1 MRATLAAL
9 VALVLLSGCT
19 PTVLREHSVSLAGS
33 SSDLRYREVMENLA
47 MIYANPCT
55 LPAYSSVYSGG
66 MDVQDGVQ
74 IDGTTTWAHA
84 IPTPSGFSSQTLDI
98 PLSRSIKGT
107 LTLDPT
113 IVPEKLRALRAAC
126 QLVLFGDIV
135 FERDRTI
142 LMRYRPGLEP
152 GPYFDVETELAQLPG
167 DWLGRGHSHH
177 DVPRNACFWA
187 GCPGAYVWVCP
198 ENMESFSRFVLVF
211 QRIARFDVS
220 NLYQPRHDTR
230 TVKWSAG
237 DTNNPLIQMVTAYV
251 DENGNLAITQNVPAV
266 PYKSR
271 IDNVGQNSDLK
282 AVINSVIKSP

>member
-1 MRATLAAL
+1 
-9 VALVLLSGCT
+9 
-19 PTVLREHSVSLAGS
+19 
-33 SSDLRYREVMENLA
+33 
-47 MIYANPCT
+47 
-55 LPAYSSVYSGG
+55 
-66 MDVQDGVQ
+66 
-74 IDGTTTWAHA
+74 
-84 IPTPSGFSSQTLDI
+84 
-98 PLSRSIKGT
+98 
-107 LTLDPT
+107 
-113 IVPEKLRALRAAC
+113 
-126 QLVLFGDIV
+126 
-135 FERDRTI
+135 
-142 LMRYRPGLEP
+142 MRYRPGLEP